1 MIKCILCKSNVADK
15 KGSHIVPHFLLKR
28 VENIDNKKGRDYEL
42 GYSIGE
48 FNTESYFGRAV
59 STEKL
64 ESTYGDLTDEEI
76 ENNRHPL
83 VVDNV
88 FCTSCE
94 KKLSV
99 IESEYAKTLNK
110 KNTQI
115 YSSEIK
121 VEISFLFWMSIIW
134 RMSINKKSGTE
145 LTSGENEILRR
156 ILNRYLAESLESINI
171 AEMKLAEDLKKI
183 SYKILRSPDYSDKN
197 FTFLLLHPE
206 YRKPYCLL
214 LDEYLILFSFKDNYY
229 QYNTK
234 GFFGFNENI
243 SKIPNNKIGNE
254 NEEIYY
260 MKDEYLLNI
269 NNSIIDKLKEIRV
282 SKIKLFLNKLHKSL
296 GFKGTMNPEIMQNIF
311 SEITSEKKKLG
322 RKYTIEDLKK
332 STYEI
337 LKK

>member
-1 MIKCILCKSNVADK
+1 MLLSFQVEWLLVNLCHKSV
-15 KGSHIVPHFLLKR
+15 FL
-28 VENIDNKKGRDYEL
+28 
-42 GYSIGE
+42 
-48 FNTESYFGRAV
+48 F
-59 STEKL
+59 
-64 ESTYGDLTDEEI
+64 
-76 ENNRHPL
+76 

-197 FTFLLLHPE
+197 FTFLLASFLCIFP
-206 YRKPYCLL
+206 
-214 LDEYLILFSFKDNYY
+214 LILN
-229 QYNTK
+229 
-234 GFFGFNENI
+234 
-243 SKIPNNKIGNE
+243 
-254 NEEIYY
+254 
-260 MKDEYLLNI
+260 M
-269 NNSIIDKLKEIRV
+269 
-282 SKIKLFLNKLHKSL
+282 
-296 GFKGTMNPEIMQNIF
+296 
-311 SEITSEKKKLG
+311 
-322 RKYTIEDLKK
+322 
-332 STYEI
+332 
-337 LKK
+337 